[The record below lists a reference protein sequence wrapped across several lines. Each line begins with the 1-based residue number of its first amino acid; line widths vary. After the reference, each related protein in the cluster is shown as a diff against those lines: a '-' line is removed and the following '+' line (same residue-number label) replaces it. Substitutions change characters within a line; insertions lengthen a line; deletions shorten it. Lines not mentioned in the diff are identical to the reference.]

1 MRIAKRSRGNEG
13 FFAIEQAGDAVDL
26 GGLNRFIH
34 RERRDYGRDTFGQHR
49 FARSRWADHQ
59 DIMSTGDSYFDCAFD
74 MALAFHIAEIDVI
87 TLVRSE
93 KLAQIS
99 ACGQKRDFAAQK
111 RERLPQILHTVDID
125 LVDHRSL
132 ERVRFRYEQRALA
145 PATRLKCDRQ
155 HAFYRADRT
164 VECQFPNETKI
175 FKWRTVEFFG
185 YCDHPQRNR

>member
-87 TLVRSE
+87 TLVLSA
-93 KLAQIS
+93 KLADRKS
-99 ACGQKRDFAAQK
+99 
-111 RERLPQILHTVDID
+111 
-125 LVDHRSL
+125 
-132 ERVRFRYEQRALA
+132 
-145 PATRLKCDRQ
+145 TRLNSS
-155 HAFYRADRT
+155 H
-164 VECQFPNETKI
+164 
-175 FKWRTVEFFG
+175 
-185 YCDHPQRNR
+185 